1 MIYFFTTKDNK
12 ISNLLEIEFKDFN
25 YYNESLYDE
34 IDVLKNGYNKNIFSK
49 YKKYKL
55 YDDNKYK
62 GVCYK
67 LSKKDFDNIE
77 NHFED
82 YKEKFWREYSLVHI
96 IYSCNHLTLKQK
108 NYTYS
113 K

>member
-1 MIYFFTTKDNK
+1 MTYFFTTKDNK
-12 ISNLLEIEFKDFN
+12 INNLLEIHFSDFDKKYN
-25 YYNESLYDE
+25 EIDLIKHYYNKDIFNNKFNLYDNE
-34 IDVLKNGYNKNIFSK
+34 
-49 YKKYKL
+49 
-55 YDDNKYK
+55 KYK

-96 IYSCNHLTLKQK
+96 KYGCNHLTLKQK